1 MQKLANYLKCALGR
15 RNYKSHYAQLE
26 REQLLRAKQNLW
38 KYTLIPALC
47 WVAAILIVAWS
58 KPDQPEIS
66 MLFITLGGYFTV
78 TQMAETKSRRR
89 LIEQE
94 LDQRF

>member
-1 MQKLANYLKCALGR
+1 MRKFANYLKCALGG
-15 RNYKSHYAQLE
+15 RNYKSYYAGLE

-38 KYTLIPALC
+38 KHTIIPALC
-47 WVAAILIVAWS
+47 WAAAILIVAWS

-66 MLFITLGGYFTV
+66 MLFITLGGYFIV
-78 TQMAETKSRRR
+78 TQIAETKGRRR